1 MKIKSELVILFLFA
15 IVFFS
20 GCIITTPTTGG
31 NGVVIESFSVLGGN
45 EVQPNTPVTLSLT
58 IRNTASG
65 KAYGIAAELIGV
77 PTDVSI
83 TSGATTQYIQD
94 LIGPLTVGGTTTK
107 GDSAQIFWTLVASE
121 KDVDVKYTL
130 STIVRYNYETQLSAQ
145 AKVVTQ
151 DYLYRTNE
159 KSEIT
164 SQSYN
169 AGPISVK
176 ATMPSIT
183 SSGGEIP
190 IIFEFNNQG
199 SGSAYTYGAQPT
211 IENLGRMQFTIN
223 GAYCPG
229 GNEVRLPKGKG
240 SNTVTCRL
248 NTAGIREKQT
258 YSITLNMMY
267 SYILD
272 SSTTLTV
279 KGKLPI

>member
-1 MKIKSELVILFLFA
+1 MRSKSGFVVLFLLLV
-15 IVFFS
+15 VFFS
-20 GCIITTPTTGG
+20 GCIGTTTTGG

-45 EVQPNTPVTLSLT
+45 EVQPNTPVTLSLA
-58 IRNTASG
+58 IRNTAAG
-65 KAYGIAAELIGV
+65 TARGVAAELIGV
-77 PTDVSI
+77 PTDIYLSSGMQTQFVPDLMGPI
-83 TSGATTQYIQD
+83 TA
-94 LIGPLTVGGTTTK
+94 GGTTTK
-107 GDSAQIFWTLVASE
+107 GDSAQIFWTLVAYE

-130 STIVRYNYETQLSAQ
+130 SAVVKYNYEAQLTAQ

-164 SQSYN
+164 SQGSN
-169 AGPISVK
+169 AGPVSIK

-183 SSGGEIP
+183 SSGGEMP
-190 IIFEFNNQG
+190 IIFEFNNAG
-199 SGSAYTYGAQPT
+199 SGSAYTYGSQPT
-211 IENLGRMQFTIN
+211 IENLGLLQFTLS

-229 GNEVRLPKGKG
+229 GNQVRLPKGKG

-248 NTAGIREKQT
+248 STAGIRDKQT

-272 SSTTLTV
+272 SSTTVTV
-279 KGKLPI
+279 KGRLPI